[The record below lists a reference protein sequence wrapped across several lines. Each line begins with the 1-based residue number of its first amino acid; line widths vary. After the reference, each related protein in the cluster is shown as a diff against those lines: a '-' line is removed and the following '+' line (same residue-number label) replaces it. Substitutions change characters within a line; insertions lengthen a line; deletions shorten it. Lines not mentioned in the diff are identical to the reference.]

1 MNTALRAG
9 VAVLERSVAYFLGC
23 ATLVSEPLLIRHT
36 PCPRWD
42 LRDLLEHVID
52 SMAAL
57 EEAATA
63 AEVTLTPPQDAGD
76 VIPLV
81 RQRATLLLGAWSRAC
96 GAFTVRVEQAHLSAP
111 VVAGA
116 GAIELAVHGW
126 DVAQS
131 CGDPRPIPP
140 DLADELLDLAVVL
153 IRAPDRPGRF
163 GRPLPFPDDASPSD
177 RLLAF
182 LGRAPA

>member
-1 MNTALRAG
+1 MTAALRAG

-23 ATLVSEPLLIRHT
+23 ATLVSEPLLIRTT

-57 EEAATA
+57 EEAATS
-63 AEVTLTPPQDAGD
+63 AEVSLTPPADAGD
-76 VIPLV
+76 VIPVV
-81 RQRATLLLGAWSRAC
+81 RQRASLLLGAWSQAC

-111 VVAGA
+111 LVAGA

-126 DVAQS
+126 DVSQS
-131 CGDPRPIPP
+131 CGEPRPIPH

-153 IRAPDRPGRF
+153 IRTADRPGRF
-163 GRPLPFPDDASPSD
+163 ARPLPLPAGASPSD
-177 RLLAF
+177 YLLAF
-182 LGRAPA
+182 LGRTP